1 MTKQPH
7 LVVYD
12 YGSGGVWAVI
22 LSSDKGQ
29 IAAKYPLLQVV
40 DQRPA
45 WMTEDEYRKILA
57 TLAFDVDAEPHGW
70 LLSVIAEQKSRSGP

>member
-1 MTKQPH
+1 MLTKRDF

-22 LSSDKGQ
+22 SARDQQEISNKFNGL
-29 IAAKYPLLQVV
+29 YVV

-45 WMTEDEYRKILA
+45 WITDQEYADILHNMYFDIDDEPRS
-57 TLAFDVDAEPHGW
+57 EW
-70 LLSVIAEQKSRSGP
+70 LKALIR